1 VARRK
6 DTVPALSAPRGSHR
20 FAFVVDGKVHPVN
33 INGPRSVWRAGRRM
47 VPLIDLW
54 VATLLP
60 FDVLDLTFQV
70 VARRP
75 ETGRTREY
83 SMDALC
89 FARGFLA
96 LRTRELW
103 WDDQRVGTPHGWTAS
118 SVMARVGAGD
128 TPVLGPAPVH
138 GPPPTLADGA
148 RGLLEVTLANLQ
160 RLLPHAALGYP
171 AVAVR
176 TLP

>member
-1 VARRK
+1 
-6 DTVPALSAPRGSHR
+6 
-20 FAFVVDGKVHPVN
+20 VN
-33 INGPRSVWRAGRRM
+33 LHGPRPVWRAGRRV

-60 FDVLDLTFQV
+60 YDVLDLTFHV

-83 SMDALC
+83 SIDALC
-89 FARGFLA
+89 FARGFLT

-103 WDDQRVGTPHGWTAS
+103 WDDQREGTPHGWTAS
-118 SVMARVGAGD
+118 SVVARLGSTS
-128 TPVLGPAPVH
+128 TPVLGAVPVH
-138 GPPPTLADGA
+138 GPTPPVDDDPPSAP
-148 RGLLEVTLANLQ
+148 GLLEVTLANLK

-171 AVAVR
+171 AVALR